1 MKTTKI
7 LSLVLALMLAFGSI
21 GAFAE
26 ATYERADDEDVY
38 EEVLGDFEALMEAAE
53 AAEDLDTRFILE
65 AQAEAYLL
73 GSATFIPTTTRG
85 GVYNLRHGAFR
96 SGPYANWGN
105 DSDRYFS
112 LVLVNELVTK
122 EDYEATKEI
131 WTKAVAGEG
140 EYNAAEYLADK
151 GYTKANDYKLTFA
164 TAPATLDW
172 LSTSMQ
178 ADTEVT
184 VQTVDGLVQYSNLG
198 VMEPKLATS
207 WEVSEDG
214 LTYTFHLR
222 DDAKW
227 YTSEGAEYAPVVAG
241 DFVAGFHH
249 MLDANGGLEWLV
261 EGIVK
266 GASEY
271 LNGGAWE
278 DVGYEA
284 PDDTTLVITLEAP
297 TSYFMTMLT
306 YSCFLPICEDWYLSH
321 GGVFGRDEY
330 AEAST
335 DTSAYTFGK
344 NTDVSSQVYCGP
356 FLLKKLVTDSEIV
369 VEKNPA
375 YYDADKVTLDSVRWI
390 YDDGSN
396 PVQLYNDVVAGVYT
410 FNMTLREANGTLAMA
425 KEDGNFDKCAV
436 IADTQSTTFFG
447 GLNVN
452 RGTFELASG
461 AMKSPK
467 TEQQKIDTQ
476 TALMNINFRKAFLH
490 AFDRGTYNA
499 VANGEDLKYTS
510 LRNMYTHPEFVQ
522 LAADAEDA
530 DGNKFPAGTM
540 YGALVQF
547 YLDQMDAH
555 IKTEDGI
562 DGWYDP
568 DYARECLATAKEELG
583 DSVSWP
589 IQIDVEYLSTNANN
603 TAQAQAVKQVIED
616 CLGAENVQINLI
628 EATTTDDF
636 YASGYRAANGEAG
649 NFDFFYGSGWGPD
662 YGDPNTYLN
671 TMLGGG
677 AGYMTKVLGL
687 F

>member
-7 LSLVLALMLAFGSI
+7 LSLVLALMLAFGAI
-21 GAFAE
+21 GACAD

-38 EEVLGDFEALMEAAE
+38 DEVLGEFEALMEAAE

-73 GSATFIPTTTRG
+73 NSATFVPTTTQG
-85 GVYNLRHGAFR
+85 GAYTLRHAAFR

-105 DSDRYFS
+105 DDDRYFS
-112 LVLVNELVTK
+112 LVLVNELLTK

-131 WTKAVAGEG
+131 WQKAVAGEG
-140 EYNAAEYLADK
+140 EYKAAEYLAEK
-151 GYTKANDYKLTFA
+151 GYTKANEYKLTFS

-178 ADTEVT
+178 SDTEIT
-184 VQTVDGLVQYSNLG
+184 VQTVDGLVQYDNLG
-198 VMEPKLATS
+198 VMQPKLATS

-214 LTYTFHLR
+214 LTYTFHIR

-266 GASEY
+266 GATEY
-271 LNGGAWE
+271 LEGGAWE

-284 PDDTTLVITLEAP
+284 PDDSTLVITLEAP

-306 YSCFLPICEDWYLSH
+306 YSCFLPICEDWFLSH
-321 GGVFGRDEY
+321 GGVYGQAEY
-330 AEAST
+330 AEASA

-356 FLLKKLVTDSEIV
+356 FLLKKLVADSEIV
-369 VEKNPA
+369 VEKNPS
-375 YYDADKVTLDSVRWI
+375 YYDADKVTLDAVRWI

-396 PVQLYNDVVAGVYT
+396 PVQLYNDVVAGTYT
-410 FNMTLREANGTLAMA
+410 YNMGLTEGAGTLAMA

-436 IADTQSTTFFG
+436 ISDTTSTTYFG

-452 RGTFELASG
+452 RGTFELSSG

-467 TEQQKIDTQ
+467 TEQQKIDTV
-476 TALMNINFRKAFLH
+476 TALRNLNFRKAFVH

-499 VANGEDLKYTS
+499 VSRGEDLKYTS

-522 LAADAEDA
+522 LSADAEDA
-530 DGNKFPAGTM
+530 DGNAFAAGTM
-540 YGALVQF
+540 YGQIVQF

-568 DYARECLATAKEELG
+568 EYAKACLEAAKEELG
-583 DSVSWP
+583 DTVTWP
-589 IQIDVEYLSTNANN
+589 IQIDIEYLSSAATN
-603 TAQAQAVKQVIED
+603 TAQAQAVKQVIEE
-616 CLGAENVQINLI
+616 CLGAENVQVNLI
-628 EATTTDDF
+628 EATTTDDY
-636 YASGYRAANGEAG
+636 YASGYRAPHGVDG
-649 NFDFFYGSGWGPD
+649 NYDFFYGSGWGPD

-671 TMLGGG
+671 TFLGGG